1 MENTMFNIEN
11 NGTAKISVKGEHV
24 TVRAIKLCTDT
35 DRHDTVV
42 MEARFNLFRGN
53 APEAEGHIFILSD
66 AVSGKASVFIIPT
79 PDCVMPS
86 MRIENNTAEIKTH
99 GYPVS
104 VGTCD
109 IGDEERLCRYWYSMQ
124 YTPDALHAMS
134 NTWGD
139 RNGRTRVNHDFI
151 MKEITSGAD
160 LGLDVIQIDDG
171 WQTGIPKDFDEDGLS
186 VDIPDF
192 WRLKDDIFPDGL
204 EPLSDYAREMGVEL
218 GLWFAPE
225 SRGVFKNYER
235 DLAVLKHA
243 YSEWG
248 IKYFKLDMTRLVTLD
263 YCERM
268 LDLLDDVIGF
278 GASSVELDVT
288 ADKRLGFLSA
298 APYGTIFVENRY
310 TAWANYYPH
319 RTLRNLWSLSR
330 FIPASKFQFE
340 LVNPELY
347 TDKYSSD
354 DPFRPELYDIDYLF
368 ASVMLSNPLFWMET
382 QFLSDRCRAKLK
394 KIIPLWRE
402 YREAFVKADV
412 YPIGNE
418 PSGASMTGF
427 AAYMEEECHLVL
439 FREATD
445 EKRAVYTLPREIAA
459 FELVAANTTAN
470 VELNGNAVT
479 VSFGKKRSYVWL
491 KVKFK

>member
-1 MENTMFNIEN
+1 MFNIEN
-11 NGTAKISVKGEHV
+11 KGIAKISVKGEHV
-24 TVRAIKLCTDT
+24 TLRAIKLCTNT
-35 DRHDTVV
+35 DKHDTLVR
-42 MEARFNLFRGN
+42 EARFNMFRGSI
-53 APEAEGHIFILSD
+53 PETDGHIFILSD
-66 AVSGKASVFIIPT
+66 TVSEKALVFIIPT

-86 MRIENNTAEIKTH
+86 IMIEDSTAEIATH

-104 VGTCD
+104 VGTCAV
-109 IGDEERLCRYWYSMQ
+109 GEEERLCRYWYTMQ
-124 YTPDALHAMS
+124 YTPDSLHAMS

-139 RNGRTRVNHDFI
+139 RNGRSRVNHDFI
-151 MKEITSGAD
+151 MREIDSGAD

-171 WQTGIPKDFDEDGLS
+171 WQTGVPNDFEDDGLC

-204 EPLSDYAREMGVEL
+204 EPLTEHAHERGVEL

-225 SRGVFKNYER
+225 SRGMFKNYSR
-235 DLAVLKHA
+235 DLAVLKNA
-243 YSEWG
+243 YTEWG
-248 IKYFKLDMTRLVTLD
+248 IKYFKLDMTRLVSLD

-268 LDLLDDVIGF
+268 LDLLDDVLGF
-278 GASSVELDVT
+278 GAESVELDVT

-347 TDKYSSD
+347 TDKYSTD
-354 DPFRPELYDIDYLF
+354 DPLRPELYDIDYLF

-402 YREAFVKADV
+402 YREAFAKADV
-412 YPIGNE
+412 YPIGEE

-427 AAYMEEECHLVL
+427 SADLGDECHLVL
-439 FREATD
+439 FREVTDKKQAT
-445 EKRAVYTLPREIAA
+445 YTLSREIDSV
-459 FELVAANTTAN
+459 ELISANTSS
-470 VELNGNAVT
+470 EHT
-479 VSFGKKRSYVWL
+479 VSGNEISVKFGKKRSYVWL
-491 KVKFK
+491 KVKLK

>member
-1 MENTMFNIEN
+1 MFNIEN
-11 NGTAKISVKGEHV
+11 NGIAKISVKGEHV
-24 TVRAIKLCTDT
+24 TLRAITLCTDT

-42 MEARFNLFRGN
+42 REARFNLFRGN
-53 APEAEGHIFILSD
+53 IPEVSGHIFILSD
-66 AVSGKASVFIIPT
+66 NVSGKASVFIVPT

-86 MRIENNTAEIKTH
+86 IRIEDNTAEIKTH

-104 VGTCD
+104 VGTCNV
-109 IGDEERLCRYWYSMQ
+109 GEEERLARYWYNMQ
-124 YTPDALHAMS
+124 YTPETLHTMS

-151 MKEITSGAD
+151 MKEIDSGAD
-160 LGLDVIQIDDG
+160 LGLDVVQIDDG
-171 WQTGIPKDFDEDGLS
+171 WQIGIPQIFEDDGLCVEDS
-186 VDIPDF
+186 DF

-204 EPLSDYAREMGVEL
+204 EPLSEHAREVGVEL

-225 SRGVFKNYER
+225 SRSVFKNYDR
-235 DLAVLKHA
+235 DLKVLKHA
-243 YSEWG
+243 YNEWG
-248 IKYFKLDMTRLVTLD
+248 IRYFKLDMTKLVTLD

-278 GASSVELDVT
+278 GAKSVELDVT
-288 ADKRLGFLSA
+288 ADKRLGYLSC
-298 APYGTIFVENRY
+298 APYGTLFVENRY

-330 FIPASKFQFE
+330 FIPSSKFQFE
-340 LVNPELY
+340 LVNPDLY

-394 KIIPLWRE
+394 KIIPIWKQ
-402 YREAFVKADV
+402 YREVFASCDV
-412 YPIGNE
+412 SPIGDE
-418 PSGASMTGF
+418 PSGTSMTGF
-427 AAYMEEECHLVL
+427 LADAGDECHLVL

-445 EKRAVYTLPREIAA
+445 EKAKTYKLPREIGSV
-459 FELVAANTTAN
+459 EILSSNTT
-470 VELNGNAVT
+470 VKTSEDGNKITVT
-479 VSFGKKRSYVWL
+479 FGKKRSYAWL
-491 KVKFK
+491 KVSLK